1 MSRSRDLFTIGA
13 SLKGINRFL
22 KNYSQHWSGWSRSK
36 ETKNNAKKYFTG
48 ILLPGK
54 RKNMSAI
61 SNRINLDPNATQQFI
76 TDSPWTPDGIM
87 INNIQIM
94 SNNTATKE
102 GVLIIDDTG
111 QEKKGNKSPGVKR
124 QYSGTLGHTG
134 NCQISVACFYGIPGH
149 TRNADAVYW
158 PTGMRLYIPQEWIED
173 EDRCEEVGIPKDM
186 KFQTKPEIG
195 LKLIDHV
202 RNEKVPH
209 CAITTDSAYG
219 SDGKFRKG
227 LRDRT
232 EPYVVSV
239 TPSLLLVVPE
249 DTPFIPVGTKSANG
263 RIRKYPGLPKDINPK
278 TPENIVNEIPRSDW
292 QEITWSKGT
301 KGKLS
306 GIFYRMRVRVVVKQ
320 KEVTD
325 EMGWL
330 VFERRKGVGLKVYMC
345 WGLDD
350 ASLEDLVK
358 IAHIRWV
365 IEQGFK
371 QMKGEL
377 GLDEFEGRTWR
388 GWHHHAAMV
397 MIAFSYLML
406 KRLEGYSTGEK
417 LPTLPQVR
425 KELARLYVRKSIER
439 RFKISP
445 EEADAYLDDEPVLV
459 PD

>member
-1 MSRSRDLFTIGA
+1 MTRLRELFTIGA
-13 SLKGINRFL
+13 SMKGANVFL

-54 RKNMSAI
+54 RKNMSGI
-61 SNRINLDPNATQQFI
+61 SNRINLDSNATQQFI
-76 TDSPWTPDGIM
+76 TDSPWTPEVVM
-87 INNIQIM
+87 TNNTQIM
-94 SNNTATKE
+94 SKKTATKE

-134 NCQISVACFYGIPGH
+134 NCQISVTCFYSIPGH

-158 PTGMRLYIPQEWIED
+158 PTSMRLYIPKEWIED
-173 EDRCEEVGIPKDM
+173 KDRCEEVGIPEDM

-209 CAITTDSAYG
+209 CATTADSAYG

-227 LRDRT
+227 LRDRQ

-239 TPSLLLVVPE
+239 IPSLILVVPE

-263 RIRKYPGLPKDINPK
+263 RIRKYPGLPKDIKPK
-278 TPENIVNEIPRSDW
+278 TPETIVNEIPKSDW

-306 GIFYRMRVRVVVKQ
+306 GRFFRMRVRVVVKQ
-320 KEVTD
+320 KKVTD
-325 EMGWL
+325 ENGWL
-330 VFERRKGVGLKVYMC
+330 LF
-345 WGLDD
+345 
-350 ASLEDLVK
+350 
-358 IAHIRWV
+358 
-365 IEQGFK
+365 
-371 QMKGEL
+371 
-377 GLDEFEGRTWR
+377 
-388 GWHHHAAMV
+388 
-397 MIAFSYLML
+397 
-406 KRLEGYSTGEK
+406 
-417 LPTLPQVR
+417 
-425 KELARLYVRKSIER
+425 
-439 RFKISP
+439 
-445 EEADAYLDDEPVLV
+445 
-459 PD
+459 

>member
-1 MSRSRDLFTIGA
+1 MSRSRELFTIGA
-13 SLKGINRFL
+13 GMKGANCFL
-22 KNYSQHWSGWSRSK
+22 KNYSRHWSGWSRSK
-36 ETKNNAKKYFTG
+36 DTKNNAKKYFTG

-54 RKNMSAI
+54 RKNMSGI

-76 TDSPWTPDGIM
+76 TDSPWTPEAVM
-87 INNIQIM
+87 TNNIQVM
-94 SNNTATKE
+94 SKNTAKKK

-149 TRNADAVYW
+149 SRNADAVYW
-158 PTGMRLYIPQEWIED
+158 PTGMRLYIPQEWVED
-173 EDRCEEVGIPKDM
+173 EDRCEEVGIPGDM

-195 LKLIDHV
+195 LKLIDCV

-227 LRDRT
+227 LRDRQ

-239 TPSLLLVVPE
+239 IPSLILVVPE
-249 DTPFIPVGTKSANG
+249 DTPFIPVGTKCANG
-263 RIRKYPGLPKDINPK
+263 RIRKYPGLPEGMKPK
-278 TPENIVNEIPRSDW
+278 TPESIVNEISKPDW
-292 QEITWSKGT
+292 QEITWSEGT

-306 GIFYRMRVRVVVKQ
+306 GRFFRMRVRVVVKQ
-320 KEVTD
+320 KEVTN

-330 VFERRKGVGLKVYMC
+330 IFERRKGVGLKVYMC

-350 ASLEDLVK
+350 FSLEDLVK

-406 KRLEGYSTGEK
+406 KRIEGHPNGEK

-425 KELARLYVRKSIER
+425 KELARLYVRRSIER

-445 EEADAYLDDEPVLV
+445 EEADAFLDDEPVLA
-459 PD
+459 PE